1 VHARGTGVGSTFGS
15 HNRPRQDVVWD
26 RQRTSFVTLKLN
38 ARRGNAYENKGP
50 LWKTRGRSGDVIEN
64 KGTCGFNPRMLL
76 RANELNNSPESVR
89 SFFGAAYRV
98 VHVRETRVGR
108 TFGRHNRPRQD
119 VALDRQRTRLVTLE
133 LKARCGNLYENKG
146 SLFRRRMRSGNVIE
160 NTDSY
165 SLKAGMSLKK
175 QHVSLTSRVL
185 SSCRRDS
192 PSMRHPTGPRVGS
205 K

>member
-1 VHARGTGVGSTFGS
+1 
-15 HNRPRQDVVWD
+15 
-26 RQRTSFVTLKLN
+26 
-38 ARRGNAYENKGP
+38 
-50 LWKTRGRSGDVIEN
+50 
-64 KGTCGFNPRMLL
+64 MLL